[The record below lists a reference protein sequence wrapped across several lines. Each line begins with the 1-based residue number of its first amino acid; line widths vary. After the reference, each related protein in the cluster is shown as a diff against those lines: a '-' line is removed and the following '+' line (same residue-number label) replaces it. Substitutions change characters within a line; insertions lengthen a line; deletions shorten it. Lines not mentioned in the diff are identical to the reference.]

1 MPLLLSILFPPKTP
15 GKKSSIFLLLFSRVP
30 HNFLWIFFGRRIFCF
45 IFMLFLIP
53 EEVHLPMGCG
63 YVRWEPDRG

>member
-1 MPLLLSILFPPKTP
+1 
-15 GKKSSIFLLLFSRVP
+15 
-30 HNFLWIFFGRRIFCF
+30 
-45 IFMLFLIP
+45 MLFLIP